1 MGTLRKLGPA
11 VLLMMALFGSIESL
25 AAQACS
31 CGGAPM
37 LGALGSAPPSLGQWQ
52 LDSQYD
58 YNDISGLASGSST
71 LAPNGRRQL
80 SQSTIVRLNYGLS
93 RSVTLS
99 FLVTAVAKERAVS
112 DVVKTAGIGD
122 GIMLL
127 QVNLLPELSYPQR
140 DLMVGVGF
148 KAPLGAAD
156 LRRNGVRISPD
167 MQPTTGGWD
176 GLFSLYYMAE
186 ILPPLPMSLLLTA
199 SRRWTSANPNYS
211 ITQDDYRF
219 GNETVVSM
227 GLRYGLSLRSLVNL
241 QLNYRRTDA
250 DQIGTYELPNSG
262 GQWLFAAL
270 GFNWALLENLGL
282 GVSGQ
287 LPIYHQLNGA
297 IQLTTRYSFSLFVNY
312 TFGGRKGMGDS

>member
-58 YNDISGLASGSST
+58 YNDISGLASGSSN

-99 FLVTAVAKERAVS
+99 FLVTAIAKERAVS

-127 QVNLLPELSYPQR
+127 QVNLLPKLSYPQR
-140 DLMVGVGF
+140 DLLIGVGF

-227 GLRYGLSLRSLVNL
+227 GLRYGLSLRSLVTL
-241 QLNYRRTDA
+241 QLNYRHTNA
-250 DQIGTYELPNSG
+250 DRIGTYELPNSG

-282 GVSGQ
+282 GISGQ

-297 IQLTTRYSFSLFVNY
+297 IQLTTRYSFSLFINY